1 MRITAVAV
9 CWLTMTVAAAV
20 PAHAQ
25 LSSECQAV
33 SNAMLRVNT
42 TPHHTVATGS
52 KLSEVTESIMVGD
65 TNFYKYHG
73 VWKKSPLSPKDSL
86 RLEQD
91 NIKSAKVYTCRRLPD
106 EVLDGAS
113 VAVYT
118 AHSETPDVGKTDA
131 KVWLSKT
138 TGLPV
143 RADSDMD
150 TGTKRHLSVRYD
162 YANITAPIVK

>member
-1 MRITAVAV
+1 M
-9 CWLTMTVAAAV
+9 CWLTMTVAAAL
-20 PAHAQ
+20 PARAQ

-33 SNAMLRVNT
+33 SSAMLRVTT
-42 TPHHTVATGS
+42 TPHHAVGTSS
-52 KLSEVTESIMVGD
+52 KLREATESIMVGD
-65 TNFYKYHG
+65 TNYFKYHG
-73 VWKKSPLSPKDSL
+73 VWKRSRLSPKDNL
-86 RLEQD
+86 EQEQD

-113 VAVYT
+113 VAVYA

-143 RADSDMD
+143 RTESDID
-150 TGTKRHLSVRYD
+150 AGAGTGQHLSVRYD
-162 YANITAPIVK
+162 YANIKAPIVK